1 MNETVKFVF
10 LMLMGAVVAFL
21 LYVLF
26 FGTVSLDG
34 TELAGTSTD
43 QERTWFDGYTDTHNE
58 GALMYAS
65 RAIETPISAYY
76 YYYCYLPTLYSNYS
90 MDVELSKDSGG
101 NSTILDASNLALI
114 DKTNS
119 DLSNEVE
126 IEQYSLDKYNGYNN
140 KVERNCYSTHFH

>member
-1 MNETVKFVF
+1 MNEAVKFVF

-34 TELAGTSTD
+34 TELAGTGTD
-43 QERTWFDGYTDTHNE
+43 QERTWFDGYTDTHND

-101 NSTILDASNLALI
+101 QSTILDANNQGVI
-114 DKTNS
+114 DQTDS
-119 DLSNEVE
+119 DLSDVTTEP
-126 IEQYSLDKYNGYNN
+126 YHLDDKT
-140 KVERNCYSTHFH
+140 KVARYRYSTYFH

>member
-1 MNETVKFVF
+1 MNEAVKFVF
-10 LMLMGAVVAFL
+10 LMIMGAVVAFL

-76 YYYCYLPTLYSNYS
+76 YYYCYLPTLYSHYS
-90 MDVELSKDSGG
+90 MDVELSKDKSGQ
-101 NSTILDASNLALI
+101 STILDAINQ
-114 DKTNS
+114 DKINQTDS
-119 DLSNEVE
+119 DLSNVSTEP
-126 IEQYSLDKYNGYNN
+126 YRLDIKG
-140 KVERNCYSTHFH
+140 KVERYRYTTHFH

>member
-1 MNETVKFVF
+1 MNEAVKFVF

-43 QERTWFDGYTDTHNE
+43 QERTWFDGYTDTHND
-58 GALMYAS
+58 GVLMYAS

-101 NSTILDASNLALI
+101 NSTILDAISQ
-114 DKTNS
+114 DKINQTDS
-119 DLSNEVE
+119 DLSNASTEP
-126 IEQYSLDKYNGYNN
+126 YHLDDKT
-140 KVERNCYSTHFH
+140 KVARYRYSTYFH

>member
-1 MNETVKFVF
+1 MNEAVKFVF

-43 QERTWFDGYTDTHNE
+43 QERTWFAGYTDTHND
-58 GALMYAS
+58 GVLMYAS

-76 YYYCYLPTLYSNYS
+76 YYYCYLPTLYNNYS

-101 NSTILDASNLALI
+101 NSTILDASNQGVI
-114 DKTNS
+114 DQTDS
-119 DLSNEVE
+119 DLSNVLTEP
-126 IEQYSLDKYNGYNN
+126 YSLKSGT
-140 KVERNCYSTHFH
+140 RWRYSTPFK

>member
-1 MNETVKFVF
+1 MNEAVKFVF

-43 QERTWFDGYTDTHNE
+43 QERTWFDGYTDTHND

-101 NSTILDASNLALI
+101 QSTILDAINQ
-114 DKTNS
+114 DKINQTDS
-119 DLSNEVE
+119 DLSKVSTEP
-126 IEQYSLDKYNGYNN
+126 YHLDDKT
-140 KVERNCYSTHFH
+140 KVARYRYSTYFH

>member
-1 MNETVKFVF
+1 MNEAVKFVF

-34 TELAGTSTD
+34 TELAETSTD

-101 NSTILDASNLALI
+101 ISAISDAISQ
-114 DKTNS
+114 DKINQTDS
-119 DLSNEVE
+119 DLSNVSTEP
-126 IEQYSLDKYNGYNN
+126 YSLKSGA
-140 KVERNCYSTHFH
+140 RYSTPFK

>member
-43 QERTWFDGYTDTHNE
+43 QERTWFDGYTDTHND
-58 GALMYAS
+58 GVLMYAS

-101 NSTILDASNLALI
+101 NSAISDAINQ
-114 DKTNS
+114 DKINQTDS
-119 DLSNEVE
+119 DLSDVSTEP
-126 IEQYSLDKYNGYNN
+126 YSLTNGARY
-140 KVERNCYSTHFH
+140 RYSTPFK

>member
-34 TELAGTSTD
+34 TELSGTSTD
-43 QERTWFDGYTDTHNE
+43 QERTWFAGYTDTHND
-58 GALMYAS
+58 GVLMYAS

-76 YYYCYLPTLYSNYS
+76 YYYCYLPTIYNNLS

-101 NSTILDASNLALI
+101 NSTIIDANNQALI
-114 DKTNS
+114 NQTDS
-119 DLSNEVE
+119 DLSDVSTEP
-126 IEQYSLDKYNGYNN
+126 YSLESGS
-140 KVERNCYSTHFH
+140 RFRYSTPFQ

>member
-1 MNETVKFVF
+1 MNEAVKFVF

-43 QERTWFDGYTDTHNE
+43 QERTWFDGYTDTHND

-76 YYYCYLPTLYSNYS
+76 YYYCYLPTLYNNYS

-101 NSTILDASNLALI
+101 NSTILDAINQ
-114 DKTNS
+114 DKINQTDS
-119 DLSNEVE
+119 DLSDVTTEP
-126 IEQYSLDKYNGYNN
+126 YSLKSGARY
-140 KVERNCYSTHFH
+140 RYSTPFK

>member
-1 MNETVKFVF
+1 MNEAVKFVF

-43 QERTWFDGYTDTHNE
+43 QERTWFDGYTDTHND
-58 GALMYAS
+58 GVLMYAS

-101 NSTILDASNLALI
+101 NSTILDASNQGVI
-114 DKTNS
+114 DQTDS
-119 DLSNEVE
+119 DLSNVSTEP
-126 IEQYSLDKYNGYNN
+126 YRLDIKGN
-140 KVERNCYSTHFH
+140 VERYRYTTHFH

>member
-1 MNETVKFVF
+1 MNEAVKFVF

-34 TELAGTSTD
+34 TELAETSTD

-101 NSTILDASNLALI
+101 ISAISDAISQ
-114 DKTNS
+114 DKINQTDS
-119 DLSNEVE
+119 DLSNVSTEP
-126 IEQYSLDKYNGYNN
+126 YSLKSGARY
-140 KVERNCYSTHFH
+140 RYSTPFK

>member
-43 QERTWFDGYTDTHNE
+43 QERTWFAGYTDTHNE
-58 GALMYAS
+58 GVLMYAS

-101 NSTILDASNLALI
+101 NSTILDASNQGAI
-114 DKTNS
+114 DQTDS
-119 DLSNEVE
+119 DLSNVSTEP
-126 IEQYSLDKYNGYNN
+126 YSLKSGT
-140 KVERNCYSTHFH
+140 RWRYSTPFK